1 MLAAKGLECERGG
14 RVLFRGLS
22 FTLAGGEALRVAG
35 RNGSGKTSLLRILC
49 GLLSPAGG
57 EVLWKGTAIRELRED
72 FSRDLV
78 YLGHAPAVKD
88 ELTAAENLAIACRLA
103 ANAQPEGDVRKALE
117 AFAVPPDCAVKQL
130 SQGQRRRAALARL
143 ALSASVP
150 LWLLDEPFSALDAT
164 GIEILR
170 ELIFRRLLQGGAVA
184 FTTHQDP
191 GFAAAKVVDL
201 DA

>member
-1 MLAAKGLECERGG
+1 M
-14 RVLFRGLS
+14 
-22 FTLAGGEALRVAG
+22 
-35 RNGSGKTSLLRILC
+35 
-49 GLLSPAGG
+49 
-57 EVLWKGTAIRELRED
+57 
-72 FSRDLV
+72 FSRDAEDTKARHGV
-78 YLGHAPAVKD
+78 ERAV
-88 ELTAAENLAIACRLA
+88 
-103 ANAQPEGDVRKALE
+103 PVRK
-117 AFAVPPDCAVKQL
+117 L

-150 LWLLDEPFSALDAT
+150 LWLVDEPFSALDAT